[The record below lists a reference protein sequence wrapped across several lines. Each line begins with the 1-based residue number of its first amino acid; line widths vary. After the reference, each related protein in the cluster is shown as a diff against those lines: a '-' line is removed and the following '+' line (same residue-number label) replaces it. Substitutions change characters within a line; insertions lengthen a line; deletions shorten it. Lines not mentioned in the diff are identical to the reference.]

1 MSEIIN
7 ASLGELCEMISHRQV
22 KVEEVIHSCLKQID
36 TTEPLLQSLLFVNRQ
51 KAIQQAKVLDQS
63 GPDPEKPLWGV
74 PVIIKDVLTTK
85 SLPTTCASR
94 MLQNFVPFYDAEVVR
109 RLRDAGA
116 LILGKSN
123 MDEFAMGSSTE
134 NSAFGPTKNPWAL
147 DRVPGGSSG
156 GSAASTAARQT
167 PLSIG
172 TDTGGSIRQPAAF
185 CGLVGLKPTY
195 GRVSRYGLIAYGSSL
210 DQAGP
215 LTRTVRDAALVL
227 QVIAGHD
234 PKDSTSA
241 PKDVP
246 DYLAALKKEGGL
258 QGVKIGVPHEYWGQG
273 LSLEVERQCTL
284 ALETARD
291 LGAQLVPLS
300 LPHSPYAIAAYYIIV
315 MAEASSNLARYDGMR
330 FGYRDSK
337 AQELK
342 EMYTSS
348 RTQGFGDEVKRR
360 IILGTYVL
368 SSGYYDAYYKKAAQ
382 VRRLIRQDYD
392 QALQK
397 CHLICAPTAPT
408 TAFQLGEKT
417 DDPLQ
422 MYLTDIF
429 TNPLNLTG
437 YPGINIPVG
446 LGHETNMPV
455 GLQLFG
461 PAFGEELLFQAA
473 QALENALPQ
482 LPVPFGLAP

>member
-1 MSEIIN
+1 
-7 ASLGELCEMISHRQV
+7 
-22 KVEEVIHSCLKQID
+22 
-36 TTEPLLQSLLFVNRQ
+36 
-51 KAIQQAKVLDQS
+51 
-63 GPDPEKPLWGV
+63 
-74 PVIIKDVLTTK
+74 
-85 SLPTTCASR
+85 
-94 MLQNFVPFYDAEVVR
+94 
-109 RLRDAGA
+109 
-116 LILGKSN
+116 
-123 MDEFAMGSSTE
+123 
-134 NSAFGPTKNPWAL
+134 
-147 DRVPGGSSG
+147 
-156 GSAASTAARQT
+156 
-167 PLSIG
+167 
-172 TDTGGSIRQPAAF
+172 
-185 CGLVGLKPTY
+185 
-195 GRVSRYGLIAYGSSL
+195 
-210 DQAGP
+210 
-215 LTRTVRDAALVL
+215 
-227 QVIAGHD
+227 
-234 PKDSTSA
+234 
-241 PKDVP
+241 
-246 DYLAALKKEGGL
+246 
-258 QGVKIGVPHEYWGQG
+258 
-273 LSLEVERQCTL
+273 
-284 ALETARD
+284 
-291 LGAQLVPLS
+291 
-300 LPHSPYAIAAYYIIV
+300 
-315 MAEASSNLARYDGMR
+315 
-330 FGYRDSK
+330 
-337 AQELK
+337 
-342 EMYTSS
+342 MYTSS